1 MHTRSFASLA
11 FLFPAFLFLLIAA
24 CTGIVSSKAQRPAT
38 SLVVHEWG
46 TFTSVSGHDGITLEW
61 RPLTVE
67 SELPSFVY
75 SVDRSST
82 GRQQPAP
89 PTQAT
94 PKPLPEA
101 PQPQPSQ
108 RQPTPLPPPQPQPTR
123 SPSSRPRELRYPSK
137 SATPVSVRMETPVVY
152 FYAKEDTSVSVQVD
166 FVGGKITEWY
176 PQGRNVQGGRIDW
189 GTFKVVPDAYVELP
203 NDFRENHYYPARET
217 NSAPI
222 QVKNSDLVEYERFL
236 FYRGVGDFDLPL
248 SIKLEE
254 NRVRITN
261 EYGENICKVV
271 LFENREGKIGYR
283 IQDMPQTDLMLDRPA
298 LDGKIEGLREEI
310 KAMLISQ
317 GLFEKEADAMLKTW
331 RDSWFEEGL
340 RVFYIMPRKTTDA
353 ILPIAIDPKPSE
365 LVRVLVGRME
375 LITPE
380 IERNVTNQITKLA
393 SPSKTE
399 RDAALKAINKYGR
412 FREPILTQ
420 IRRHTTDSRVK
431 AFIDQLL

>member
-75 SVDRSST
+75 SVDRDST
-82 GRQQPAP
+82 RRQQPAP

-94 PKPLPEA
+94 PKLPPLA
-101 PQPQPSQ
+101 PPPTQPQPARPRSSQ
-108 RQPTPLPPPQPQPTR
+108 
-123 SPSSRPRELRYPSK
+123 PRELRYPSK

-152 FYAKEDTSVSVQVD
+152 FYAKEDTSVSVKVD

-176 PQGRNVQGGRIDW
+176 PQGRTVRGGTIDW
-189 GTFKVVPDAYVELP
+189 GTFKVVPDAYVELA
-203 NDFRENHYYPARET
+203 NDFRENHYYSARET
-217 NSAPI
+217 DSAPI
-222 QVKNSDLVEYERFL
+222 QVNNSGLVEYERFL
-236 FYRGVGDFDLPL
+236 FYRGVGNFDLPL

-261 EYGENICKVV
+261 EYRENICKVV
-271 LFENREGKIGYR
+271 LFENQEGKIGYR
-283 IQDMPQTDLMLDRPA
+283 VQDMPQTDLLLDRPV

-380 IERNVTNQITKLA
+380 IERNVTNQITKLD

-420 IRRHTTDSRVK
+420 IRRHTSDSRVK
-431 AFIDQLL
+431 ALIEQLL

>member
-1 MHTRSFASLA
+1 MHTRPFARLA
-11 FLFPAFLFLLIAA
+11 FFFPASLFLLIAA
-24 CTGIVSSKAQRPAT
+24 CTGIVSTEAQRPAT

-94 PKPLPEA
+94 PKPLPTH
-101 PQPQPSQ
+101 PQP
-108 RQPTPLPPPQPQPTR
+108 TTLPPTQPQPTR

-189 GTFKVVPDAYVELP
+189 GTFKVMPDAYVELP

-236 FYRGVGDFDLPL
+236 FYRGVGNFDLPL

-261 EYGENICKVV
+261 EYRENICKVV
-271 LFENREGKIGYR
+271 LFENQEGKIGYR
-283 IQDMPQTDLMLDRPA
+283 VQDMPQTDLLLDRPV

-380 IERNVTNQITKLA
+380 IERNVTNQITKLN

-420 IRRHTTDSRVK
+420 IRRHTSDSRVK
-431 AFIDQLL
+431 ALIEQLL

>member
-1 MHTRSFASLA
+1 MLTRPFARLA
-11 FLFPAFLFLLIAA
+11 FFFPAFLFLGIAA
-24 CTGIVSSKAQRPAT
+24 CTGILSSKAQPAAT

-46 TFTSVSGHDGITLEW
+46 TFTSVSGHDGITLGW

-75 SVDRSST
+75 SVDRPST

-89 PTQAT
+89 LTQVPPKLTPLA
-94 PKPLPEA
+94 PKPL
-101 PQPQPSQ
+101 QTRQ
-108 RQPTPLPPPQPQPTR
+108 QPTHPQPTR
-123 SPSSRPRELRYPSK
+123 PQTPQPRELRYPSK
-137 SATPVSVRMETPVVY
+137 SATPVSVRMETPVIY
-152 FYAKEDTSVSVQVD
+152 FYAKEETAVSVRVD

-176 PQGRNVQGGRIDW
+176 PQGRTVRGGRIDW
-189 GTFKVVPDAYVELP
+189 GIFKVVPDAYMELP

-217 NSAPI
+217 ESSPI
-222 QVKNSDLVEYERFL
+222 QVTNGSLVEYERFL

-254 NRVRITN
+254 NRVRVTN
-261 EYGENICKVV
+261 EFRESICKVV
-271 LFENREGKIGYR
+271 IFENRDGKIGFR
-283 IQDMPQTDLMLDRPA
+283 IQDMPQTDLLLDRPV
-298 LDGKIEGLREEI
+298 LDGKIDGLREEM

-340 RVFYIMPRKTTDA
+340 RIFYIMPRKTTDA

-380 IERNVTNQITKLA
+380 TERHVTNQITKLD
-393 SPSKTE
+393 SPSKAVRTT
-399 RDAALKAINKYGR
+399 ALRTINKYGR

-420 IRRHTTDSRVK
+420 IRRHTSDSRVR
-431 AFIDQLL
+431 ALIEQLL

>member
-1 MHTRSFASLA
+1 
-11 FLFPAFLFLLIAA
+11 
-24 CTGIVSSKAQRPAT
+24 
-38 SLVVHEWG
+38 
-46 TFTSVSGHDGITLEW
+46 
-61 RPLTVE
+61 
-67 SELPSFVY
+67 
-75 SVDRSST
+75 
-82 GRQQPAP
+82 
-89 PTQAT
+89 
-94 PKPLPEA
+94 
-101 PQPQPSQ
+101 
-108 RQPTPLPPPQPQPTR
+108 
-123 SPSSRPRELRYPSK
+123 
-137 SATPVSVRMETPVVY
+137 METPVVY
-152 FYAKEDTSVSVQVD
+152 FYAKEDTSVSVKVD

-176 PQGRNVQGGRIDW
+176 PQGRTVRGGTIDW
-189 GTFKVVPDAYVELP
+189 GTFKVVPDAYVELA
-203 NDFRENHYYPARET
+203 NDFRENHYYSARET
-217 NSAPI
+217 DSAPI
-222 QVKNSDLVEYERFL
+222 QVNNSGLVEYERFL
-236 FYRGVGDFDLPL
+236 FYRGVGNFDLPL

-261 EYGENICKVV
+261 EYRENICKVV

-283 IQDMPQTDLMLDRPA
+283 IQDMPQTDLMLDRPT

-380 IERNVTNQITKLA
+380 IERNVTNQITKLD

-420 IRRHTTDSRVK
+420 IRRHTSDSRVK
-431 AFIDQLL
+431 ALIEQLL